1 MGQTEI
7 RVDMLHGQ
15 LLPQPIFALA
25 ERADTPANR
34 GHMLAA
40 GQVEAFD
47 KRRVALPAVRGEPLL
62 DRLKGPAHDAVM
74 DAEHTRR
81 RRTVLMTCA

>member
-7 RVDMLHGQ
+7 IVDMIHGQ

-25 ERADTPANR
+25 ERADTSSNS
-34 GHMLAA
+34 GHMLAD

-47 KRRVALPAVRGEPLL
+47 KRRVDLPAVRGEHLL
-62 DRLKGPAHDAVM
+62 DCLQGPEHDAVM
-74 DAEHTRR
+74 DTASPKNWRNFLR
-81 RRTVLMTCA
+81 